1 MKKKTVLVTGGAGF
15 IGSHLVDRLVL
26 KNYKVIV
33 LDSLKSGVKK
43 NLSKS
48 FKRITFIK
56 KDIRNF
62 KTYEKYFKKVDLVF
76 HLAAI
81 ADVVPSIKNPE
92 EYFYTNVQGTLNVLK
107 ACRKHKVKKIVYIAS
122 ASCYGIAKEIP
133 TSENAHVNTEY
144 PYALTKRLG
153 EELVIHWG
161 KVYKLNFTS
170 VRLFN
175 VYGPRSRTA
184 GAYGAMFGVF
194 LSQKL
199 ANKPFTI
206 VGTGNQK
213 RDFTYISDVIDAL
226 IIISKSKKSN
236 KEIFNVGSGI
246 PISVNKIAKM
256 IGGKKIYIPKRP
268 GEPEITVANIKKIKK
283 VLRWRPKVN
292 IKTGV
297 KIMLN
302 NISYWKSAPLWTPKK
317 IKKATKDWFKYLK

>member
-15 IGSHLVDRLVL
+15 IGSHLVDRLVS
-26 KNYKVIV
+26 KKYKVIV
-33 LDSLKSGVKK
+33 LDNLRSGLKK
-43 NLSKS
+43 NLLESYK
-48 FKRITFIK
+48 KIKFIK
-56 KDIRNF
+56 KDIRKY
-62 KTYEKYFKKVDLVF
+62 KTYEKYFKNVDLVF
-76 HLAAI
+76 HLAAL

-92 EYFYTNVQGTLNVLK
+92 EYFSTNVDGTLNILK
-107 ACRKHKVKKIVYIAS
+107 ACRKHKVKKIIYIAS

-133 TSENAHVNTEY
+133 TSETALINTEY

-153 EELVIHWG
+153 EELTIHWG
-161 KVYKLNFTS
+161 KVYGLNFTS

-199 ANKPFTI
+199 ANKPFTV

-236 KEIFNVGSGI
+236 DEIFNVGSGI
-246 PISVNKIAKM
+246 PISVNEIVKM
-256 IGGKKIYIPKRP
+256 IGGKKTFIPKRP
-268 GEPEITVANIKKIKK
+268 GEPEVTVANIKKIKK
-283 VLRWRPKVN
+283 ILRWRPKVN
-292 IKTGV
+292 IKNGV

-302 NISYWKSAPLWTPKK
+302 NISYWRSAPLWTPKK
-317 IKKATKDWFKYLK
+317 IKNATKEWFKYLK

>member
-292 IKTGV
+292 IKNGV